1 MQVYNADEPLRQ
13 DKTTDLARSYTFGD
27 QFKHHLSNRTVQKH
41 NEAAYFKNHICVFRI
56 KQNVPVWRPLGVQ
69 TARGG
74 RWTNSFLITQ
84 TVEHQMWS
92 SLRRLVELNSD
103 TFSQTVVSKVKA
115 TFRFEMR
122 WLLHHY

>member
-1 MQVYNADEPLRQ
+1 MRMQVYNADKPLRQ

-27 QFKHHLSNRTVQKH
+27 QFKHHLSNRTVQ

-56 KQNVPVWRPLGVQ
+56 NQNVRPLGVQ

-74 RWTNSFLITQ
+74 RWTNSFLITR

-103 TFSQTVVSKVKA
+103 TFSQTVLTSYK
-115 TFRFEMR
+115 TN
-122 WLLHHY
+122 LLHKVTVACHSPL